1 MHDVQYYKS
10 IFDKYGG
17 MMRTTQLAEEKI
29 FYPQREKLIADG
41 YVEKI
46 RRGYYQWINP
56 DDFSEVGTVIRL
68 FPDAILCMDT
78 ALRYYGYSDRTPGD
92 WHLAVS
98 KDSGKSRFKIDYPF
112 VKPYYVEPAVL
123 ELGLTTGTMD
133 GHAIRIYDK
142 DRLIC
147 DCLRYRNKMDKEI
160 FNKSIQ
166 KYIAD
171 PEKSIPKLMEYAGP
185 LRVKKLAKDL
195 IAVWL

>member
-1 MHDVQYYKS
+1 
-10 IFDKYGG
+10 
-17 MMRTTQLAEEKI
+17 MRTTQLAEEKV

-56 DDFSEVGTVIRL
+56 NDFSEVGTVIRL
-68 FPDAILCMDT
+68 FSDAILCMDT

-133 GHAIRIYDK
+133 GHTIRIYDK

-160 FNKSIQ
+160 FNKAIQ

-195 IAVWL
+195 IGVWL